1 MLMYLYSVRLA
12 TSNHVNPDYYK
23 HYMLIYLYILVNNEK
38 IINCNDE
45 IAFNNKI
52 DIKLLDYKW
61 QKNIHWVNTL
71 R

>member
-1 MLMYLYSVRLA
+1 MLMYLYSVRLVK
-12 TSNHVNPDYYK
+12 SNHVNPDYYK

-45 IAFNNKI
+45 TAFNNKI
-52 DIKLLDYKW
+52 DIKLLDCKW